1 MSGFA
6 AIISKNLHLAV
17 YNPYG
22 LSLILPSKKKG
33 FGNRRRGDDSVPV
46 RWLSFRLTFLQD
58 MTIVQNLTDEIV
70 YFTLMKGSED
80 EFEDIELEPQT
91 EVELAD
97 VQPGWYIAIS
107 YEEEDEDDFYDIEP
121 DKTYQFDY
129 DDETGDL
136 DLFEVDDEVAEE
148 AA

>member
-1 MSGFA
+1 
-6 AIISKNLHLAV
+6 
-17 YNPYG
+17 
-22 LSLILPSKKKG
+22 
-33 FGNRRRGDDSVPV
+33 
-46 RWLSFRLTFLQD
+46 
-58 MTIVQNLTDEIV
+58 MTIVQNLTDDIV

-107 YEEEDEDDFYDIEP
+107 YEEQDEDDFYDIEP